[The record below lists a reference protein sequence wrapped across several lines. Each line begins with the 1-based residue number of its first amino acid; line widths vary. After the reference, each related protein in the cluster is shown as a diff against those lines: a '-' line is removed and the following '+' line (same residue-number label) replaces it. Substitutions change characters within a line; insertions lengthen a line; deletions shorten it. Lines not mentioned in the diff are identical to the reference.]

1 MLFRSEED
9 PEAYANLRDAVAPF
23 HKAGGDFEV
32 RTYQG
37 KFEDSIAMIQGFI
50 GRSFP
55 LIFIDPTGWTG
66 YPFEKIKPLF
76 QRNKCEVLI
85 NFMYDFVNRFAS
97 ADDENILASLDPIL
111 GGPGWRERLD
121 YRLPRGLA
129 VEKLFRDTLRSAG
142 KFDFVVSTKIDKST
156 VERPHFFIAYGT
168 KSSKGLKAFRDVEY
182 DALREHAKNRAS
194 AKEQQREEKLGMTD
208 LFAARLAQLGMTGP
222 SPIFEGE
229 KGFMKLVSGPLDLAP
244 FAAERGQALFLTE
257 SQPTPFKILDTY
269 IKQIGRAHV

>member
-1 MLFRSEED
+1 MGSYIDGFSGPWETRTNDFKDSSFMIALSVLRDAQDKVATRTGIRRRILCFFSEED

-55 LIFIDPTGWTG
+55 LIFIDPTAWTG

-194 AKEQQREEKLGMTD
+194 AKEQQREEK
-208 LFAARLAQLGMTGP
+208 
-222 SPIFEGE
+222 
-229 KGFMKLVSGPLDLAP
+229 
-244 FAAERGQALFLTE
+244 
-257 SQPTPFKILDTY
+257 
-269 IKQIGRAHV
+269 IGRAHV